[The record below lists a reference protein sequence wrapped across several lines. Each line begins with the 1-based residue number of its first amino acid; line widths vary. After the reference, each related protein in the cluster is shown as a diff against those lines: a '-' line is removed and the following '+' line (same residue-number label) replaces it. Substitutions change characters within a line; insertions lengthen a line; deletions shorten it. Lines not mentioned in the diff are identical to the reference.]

1 MDWLKMLGTTKR
13 QMQDDWLN
21 EGDRSKGF
29 VASRKRMNMRPGDR
43 LVYYATGVGSVFAIA
58 TVTSFPYQQAD
69 TEGFK
74 WRVDIELQQ
83 HKQSLHEGLPLEV
96 VSVDG
101 RDLRQS
107 IRRQS
112 HIKLRPAEFEAA
124 AKALAI

>member
-1 MDWLKMLGTTKR
+1 MDWLKMLGTTEH

-21 EGDRSKGF
+21 EEDRSKGF
-29 VASRKRMNMRPGDR
+29 VASRKRMSMRPGDR
-43 LVYYATGVGSVFAIA
+43 LVYYATGIGSVFAIA
-58 TVTSFPYQQAD
+58 TVTSFLYKQANA
-69 TEGFK
+69 EGFE
-74 WRVDIELQQ
+74 WGVDVELQQ
-83 HKQSLHEGLPLEV
+83 HKQFLHEGLPLEV

-124 AKALAI
+124 AKALAV